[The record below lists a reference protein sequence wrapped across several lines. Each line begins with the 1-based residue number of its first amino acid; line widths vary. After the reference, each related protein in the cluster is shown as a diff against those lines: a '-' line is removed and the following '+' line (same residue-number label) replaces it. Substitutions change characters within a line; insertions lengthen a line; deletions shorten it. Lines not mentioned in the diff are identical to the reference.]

1 MFWVS
6 VLSLYISVS
15 RGNELKCSASC
26 CGSLDI
32 FILLPT
38 HFTFPGFCL
47 FHEANCFVRI
57 SLVVA
62 GLVNYSPSAVTSD
75 PRQCVSS
82 RLLSAGQCSAVW
94 PPWLKRWS
102 KGHVVLVGLCICSC
116 WQEDIVPLF
125 PAHPPAL
132 TSQPWL
138 TWFVVAPRSEGGSW
152 IMSSY
157 SLRGGP
163 WLVDYRIALTD
174 QKELWLLSKSP
185 HKER

>member
-1 MFWVS
+1 MS
-6 VLSLYISVS
+6 LSAALRVAAASISS
-15 RGNELKCSASC
+15 SC
-26 CGSLDI
+26 CRLISPFQD
-32 FILLPT
+32 FAAHT
-38 HFTFPGFCL
+38 HNVEL
-47 FHEANCFVRI
+47 FHEANCFVRV

-62 GLVNYSPSAVTSD
+62 GSVNYSPSAVTSD
-75 PRQCVSS
+75 PCQCVSS
-82 RLLSAGQCSAVW
+82 RLLSAGHCS
-94 PPWLKRWS
+94 PPWLKWWS

-125 PAHPPAL
+125 SPHPPAL

>member
-1 MFWVS
+1 MS
-6 VLSLYISVS
+6 LSAALRVAAASISS
-15 RGNELKCSASC
+15 SC
-26 CGSLDI
+26 CRLISPFQDFAVHAHNVELS
-32 FILLPT
+32 
-38 HFTFPGFCL
+38 
-47 FHEANCFVRI
+47 HEANCFVRV

-62 GLVNYSPSAVTSD
+62 GSVNYSPPAVTSD
-75 PRQCVSS
+75 HRQCVSS
-82 RLLSAGQCSAVW
+82 RLLCGAVLRGVATMVEVVVEGSRGARR
-94 PPWLKRWS
+94 PLYLQLLTG
-102 KGHVVLVGLCICSC
+102 GHCAPSSL
-116 WQEDIVPLF
+116 PT
-125 PAHPPAL
+125 PPAL